1 MSLSPFLNVMTAAPV
16 FSHSLPADCPVDG
29 RKATAPGDG
38 DLVIERDGVVAGG
51 EVAGEAG
58 DLRDPG
64 FNAAPVGARLAR
76 DDDFE
81 AAIAGMPCS
90 YRGPIDTADI
100 RPKQAT
106 AEN

>member
-1 MSLSPFLNVMTAAPV
+1 MTAAPV

-38 DLVIERDGVVAGG
+38 DLVIERDGVVAGR

-58 DLRDPG
+58 DLRDLSFSG
-64 FNAAPVGARLAR
+64 APVGARPAR

-81 AAIAGMPCS
+81 AAIAAKPCT
-90 YRGPIDTADI
+90 YRRPIDTADI